1 MLLAPPIVSQAYI
14 LRTKLLSFNI
24 FLTEKARE
32 RVTANGKPYGIATTT
47 TVIPKIAK
55 SSIRM
60 RSGPVCHLSFG
71 SVAVPF
77 TIANLIKST
86 ITIKIAEY
94 NPNFPIS
101 VATF

>member
-1 MLLAPPIVSQAYI
+1 MLFAPPMVSQAYI

-32 RVTANGKPYGIATTT
+32 RVTASGRPSGIATTI
-47 TVIPKIAK
+47 TVMPKIMK
-55 SSIRM
+55 SRIRM

-77 TIANLIKST
+77 TIANLINST
-86 ITIKIAEY
+86 INIKMAEY
-94 NPNFPIS
+94 NPNLPIS